1 MQSGNLTLA
10 WRCKE
15 MTLVIKPVRLN
26 KTVYIRVPNDL
37 VDLIGL
43 TNEDAFNL
51 TFKETEEEFRLI
63 YSMQKPETNRF
74 EQKTNRALIA
84 TNH

>member
-1 MQSGNLTLA
+1 
-10 WRCKE
+10 